1 MKLRPTETPGFLKTK
16 DVLHATGITHQI
28 LYRYVTMGLVR
39 EYHTTE
45 SGHRLFSPETIAAIK
60 LIRQLNQTGY
70 TLRDIKDI
78 FFKDRRIEQLRKRVE
93 QVPAG
98 GDRVRAET
106 GPTGGERADGRRK
119 G

>member
-93 QVPAG
+93 QVPTG
-98 GDRVRAET
+98 GDSVHGRR
-106 GPTGGERADGRRK
+106 PTGAS
-119 G
+119 